1 MGCAF
6 GEQKEEQSAEKVAPG
21 IGQAQGARNLAVKQ
35 GGERA
40 DGVEN
45 SRRAEGPNIEQRF
58 GQEQGSQR
66 APGGHGGRKRASEFW
81 VLEAG
86 WLCWLCVKG

>member
-1 MGCAF
+1 MGPAC

-21 IGQAQGARNLAVKQ
+21 IGEAQGARNLAVQQ

-45 SRRAEGPNIEQRF
+45 SRRAEGPNIEQKF
-58 GQEQGSQR
+58 GQAQGSPR
-66 APGGHGGRKRASEFW
+66 APRRSWREKEGLLSSGSGRRGGS
-81 VLEAG
+81 AG
-86 WLCWLCVKG
+86 CV